1 MVRSGF
7 GNDNPIHRAFTKDDM
22 KKTRRLSIEYRH
34 REVTI
39 TVDGSTLHVEDG
51 EPESAGVSSSCPTC
65 GSPWIAVSTPADGSD
80 PYRLDRIR
88 QALQQSGL
96 HLQVSP
102 AGQLRICQRSFEEI
116 KEKL

>member
-1 MVRSGF
+1 
-7 GNDNPIHRAFTKDDM
+7 M

-39 TVDGSTLHVEDG
+39 TIEGSTLHVQDS
-51 EPESAGVSSSCPTC
+51 EPEAAHAPAACPTC
-65 GSPWIAVSTPADGSD
+65 GSPWITMVAPAVADMPDGV
-80 PYRLDRIR
+80 DRIR
-88 QALQQSGL
+88 RALQQSGL

-102 AGQLRICQRSFEEI
+102 AGQLRICQRSFEEL